1 MIFWKCKRKQKF
13 APSVGLPCYS
23 QPGPVG
29 NRPTRPKPLARAR
42 HSTLVVTAHSV
53 PVVARHST
61 VTQRPRCGSFS
72 GGSTREGKGTHRAR
86 GGGRGAHRVS
96 GRWGSVG
103 ACSAWRCLA
112 ASTWLRWSAATETLP
127 CIFQVWRGMR
137 GVDQPTTRG

>member
-13 APSVGLPCYS
+13 AHSVGPLCYS
-23 QPGPVG
+23 QPGPAG
-29 NRPTRPKPLARAR
+29 NRPTRPKPPARAR

-86 GGGRGAHRVS
+86 GGAEELTERRGDGEAVERARPGGVWRRRHGCS
-96 GRWGSVG
+96 GRRRRRRFPAS
-103 ACSAWRCLA
+103 SRC
-112 ASTWLRWSAATETLP
+112 
-127 CIFQVWRGMR
+127 G
-137 GVDQPTTRG
+137 GG